1 LRGKAMQK
9 VHLTNTTLV
18 VTLRC
23 NLKCKLCAVS
33 APYYSNPPSYDLEI
47 LKKSIDRYFEAVDFI
62 DKFTVNGGEPLIY
75 PYIDKVMDY
84 LLRYIDK
91 IGMLEIITNSTVV
104 PSDELIN
111 VLKKSDK
118 IDILLDD
125 YGSELSKGIDKTIEI
140 FEKENIKYRHRTYYG
155 KNAHFGGWVDLRD
168 LSKKQRSSEE
178 TEKIYKGCAY
188 PGPFHCFVLFG
199 GKAYIC
205 GVYARCVNEGIIP
218 ENDDE
223 FVNFLADNWDPE
235 EARKKILNF
244 YDRPYFSACEYCNG
258 FCMDSKRYEP
268 AQQLTSKEISEY
280 YAENRRNNERE

>member
-1 LRGKAMQK
+1 MEK

-18 VTLRC
+18 VTLQC

-33 APYYSNPPSYDLEI
+33 APYYDAPPSYDLAV
-47 LKKSIDRYFEAVDFI
+47 LKKSIDRYFEAVDYI

-75 PYIDKVMDY
+75 PYIADVMDH
-84 LLRYIDK
+84 LLVYGDK

-104 PSDELIN
+104 PNGNLTA

-125 YGSELSKGIDKTIEI
+125 YGSSLSKGIEKTMKI
-140 FEKENIKYRHRTYYG
+140 FDKENIKYRHRTYYG
-155 KNAHFGGWVDLRD
+155 ENAHFGGWVDLRD
-168 LSKKQRSSEE
+168 LSRKHRSSEE

-205 GVYARCVNEGIIP
+205 GVYARCINEGIIP
-218 ENDDE
+218 ENDEEYVD
-223 FVNFLADNWDPE
+223 FLADNWDLE
-235 EARKKILNF
+235 KARQKILSF

-258 FCMDSKRYEP
+258 FCMDSKRYAP
-268 AQQLTSKEISEY
+268 AEQLLSEDIIQMKGDKKH
-280 YAENRRNNERE
+280 E